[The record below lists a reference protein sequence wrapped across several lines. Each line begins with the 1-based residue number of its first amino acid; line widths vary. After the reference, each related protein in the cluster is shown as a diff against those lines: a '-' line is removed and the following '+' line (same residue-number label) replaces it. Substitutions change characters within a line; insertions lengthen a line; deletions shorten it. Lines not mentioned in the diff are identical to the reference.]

1 MKKAICFVFM
11 MMLPALVFS
20 VGTSGVTAGSQIIN
34 GTDTGTVGEP
44 DMAGDM
50 LIKFAQDTGLGTL
63 TDTATQSLIASVG
76 RTYGAGLDDPG
87 NKVGA
92 PGAELWYLYSIE
104 NKGNASDVFSLS
116 LGTPVYTG
124 SPGNPW
130 TFQIWNQGKINQIST
145 ITVAEDGIGQFYVKV
160 IISTNA
166 QNGATGAVEV
176 KGTTTNDGPSYTVG
190 NWTYGGADSVSDWG
204 TSSIAAAIMKVS
216 KSLTYGTPSGY
227 TGSNQ
232 FVPGGTITYTITYWN
247 EGAGTATNV
256 SVSDRIPNYTEYAAG
271 SLKMN
276 GVSKTDANDGDGA
289 TYDNGLITF
298 TIGTVPA
305 GGSGNLSFEVRIY

>member
-1 MKKAICFVFM
+1 MKKAVFACILM
-11 MMLPALVFS
+11 MFPAIAFS
-20 VGTSGVTAGSQIIN
+20 AGTSGVTAGLQVIN
-34 GTDTGTVGEP
+34 GTDTGTNGEA

-50 LIKFAQDTGLGTL
+50 VIKFAQDTGLGTL
-63 TDTATQSLIASVG
+63 TDTATQTLIAVVG
-76 RTYGAGLDDPG
+76 RGYGAGLDDPE
-87 NKVGA
+87 NQTGA
-92 PGAELWYLYSIE
+92 PGAELWYLYNIE
-104 NKGNASDVFSLS
+104 NKGNASDVFNLS
-116 LGTPVYTG
+116 LGAPVYTAG
-124 SPGNPW
+124 ASGW
-130 TFQIWNQGKINQIST
+130 TFQIWNSGKSNQIST

-160 IISTNA
+160 IIPSNA
-166 QNGATGAVEV
+166 QNGQTGSVEI
-176 KGTTTNDGPSYTVG
+176 KGTTTDDGPAYTVDA
-190 NWTYGGADSVSDWG
+190 WTYGGTDSVSDWG
-204 TSSIAAAIMKVS
+204 TTSIAAAIMKVS

-227 TGSNQ
+227 MGTNQ

-256 SVSDRIPNYTEYAAG
+256 SVQDRIPNYTYYALG

-305 GGSGNLSFEVRIY
+305 GVSGTLSFAVRIK